1 VPFAPLKL
9 ALASLKGTRSSQKL
23 TPAKVRVTRAKEK
36 GTRSSQKVTPAEL
49 RVTRAKEKGTKES
62 AQGRRPARVGR
73 IIAME
78 QAIALGCHI
87 VEIDLRYTSD
97 SHVVLV
103 HDERHS

>member
-1 VPFAPLKL
+1 MPFAPLKL
-9 ALASLKGTRSSQKL
+9 ALASL
-23 TPAKVRVTRAKEK
+23 K

-49 RVTRAKEKGTKES
+49 RVTRAKEKVTKES

-87 VEIDLRYTSD
+87 VEIDLRYISA